1 MLYQS
6 NMRERQVRRAPGEV
20 QGAATA
26 AVSLGGA
33 AAAVPNPHAEPQ
45 QEQAC

>member
-1 MLYQS
+1 
-6 NMRERQVRRAPGEV
+6 MRRVPGEV
-20 QGAATA
+20 QGAAMA
-26 AVSLGGA
+26 AVSSGGP